1 MRFLASL
8 LLAVPL
14 AAFGQGWKPTKEVE
28 FVIPFAVGGGAD
40 LLARV
45 IHKIITEEKMVPV
58 PVALVNKPGGG
69 GAAGIGYMAAARKGD
84 PNTLVLI
91 NGSTQITPIITPTA
105 KTLTEVQPVMN
116 VMLDD
121 FVFFVRGDAPW
132 KTAAEFVKDAKS
144 KPAKSYNFST
154 GGTTDVM
161 AVTVLAKSTGTE
173 LNMINFNS
181 GGEALTALL
190 GGHVHAT
197 LGNPLEF
204 MGHLQKG
211 AVRAIGVFRDDRF
224 TLLPNVPTMKE
235 QGIQA
240 PNFQMWRGVAV
251 PKGTPDGAARYWE
264 GILQKVVASP
274 QYKAYIRENVA
285 SEAPIPGQAFEKFL
299 AEQERLY
306 RDLLGK

>member
-45 IHKIITEEKMVPV
+45 IHKIITEEKLVPV

-91 NGSTQITPIITPTA
+91 NGSTQITPIITPAA
-105 KTLTEVQPVMN
+105 KTLSEVTPVMN

-121 FVFFVRGDAPW
+121 FVFFVRADAPW
-132 KTAAEFVKDAKS
+132 KSAAEFVKDAKS
-144 KPAKSYNFST
+144 KPAKTYNFST

-211 AVRAIGVFRDDRF
+211 AVRAIGVFRDNRF
-224 TLLPNVPTMKE
+224 QMLPAVPTMKE
-235 QGIQA
+235 QGINA
-240 PNFQMWRGVAV
+240 PTFQMWRGVGI
-251 PKGTPDGAARYWE
+251 PKGAPAEAAKYWE
-264 GILQKVVASP
+264 GVMAKVVATP
-274 QYKAYIRENVA
+274 QFKAYLKDNA
-285 SEAPIPGQAFEKFL
+285 AAEAPIAGAAFEKFL
-299 AEQERLY
+299 AGQERLY